1 MGQKKDCTRSASLR
15 LNGRWMEEGG
25 FITGTPLDIRLMPSS
40 LVITA
45 KPRQQILAFLQ
56 DCDR

>member
-1 MGQKKDCTRSASLR
+1 MGQKKGCTRSASLR
-15 LNGRWMEEGG
+15 LNGRWMKEGG

-40 LVITA
+40 LVITT
-45 KPRQQILAFLQ
+45 KPRQQMLAFLQ